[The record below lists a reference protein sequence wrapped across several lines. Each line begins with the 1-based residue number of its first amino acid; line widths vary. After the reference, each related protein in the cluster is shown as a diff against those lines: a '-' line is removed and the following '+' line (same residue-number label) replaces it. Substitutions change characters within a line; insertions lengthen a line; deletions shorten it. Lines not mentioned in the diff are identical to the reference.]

1 MSLNEPRRLEAAPN
15 FLSGF
20 REKKPR
26 PQADKKDKERHVSAC
41 LKMLNTPGETNDS
54 VLALQRERERAQAQ
68 ADEARGRENFRRMY
82 RAFLPRFFL
91 QAG

>member
-1 MSLNEPRRLEAAPN
+1 
-15 FLSGF
+15 
-20 REKKPR
+20 
-26 PQADKKDKERHVSAC
+26 

-82 RAFLPRFFL
+82 RAFLPRFYL